1 MKRDIK
7 GHNIMIE
14 KDGVVK
20 LTDFGTSK
28 KLNIGER
35 ETDKD
40 SKEPLSKSLKGSP
53 YWMAPE
59 VFFFPP
65 QYKYIIYPYIKN

>member
-1 MKRDIK
+1 
-7 GHNIMIE
+7 MIE

-59 VFFFPP
+59 VFSLNIDIRYFF
-65 QYKYIIYPYIKN
+65 YPYIKN